1 MDEIAVSC
9 DDVKR
14 ALARRSDDETAL
26 DAVRHPRLDAHLQT
40 CAGCRAELDTQR
52 HVAAWLRSRP
62 ADRVSQQFAP
72 RLAAAL
78 DDATGWFGVAD
89 WRAWTLRL
97 TPVAAL
103 LAAFVL
109 LGSSQSESAPTLDE
123 WTLDADDTTSAA
135 TLLLPSDDNP
145 DVRLDALVESIVIGD
160 DAAGSGGTGDVGK

>member
-1 MDEIAVSC
+1 MDETPLSC
-9 DDVKR
+9 DDVR
-14 ALARRSDDETAL
+14 RVLARRSDDESAL
-26 DAVRHPRLDAHLQT
+26 DAAMRARLDAHLQT

-52 HVAAWLRSRP
+52 DVAAWLRSRP
-62 ADRVSQQFAP
+62 ADRVSQQFAA

-109 LGSSQSESAPTLDE
+109 LGSSQSESSPTLDD
-123 WTLDADDTTSAA
+123 WTLDADDTSSTAS
-135 TLLLPSDDNP
+135 LLLPSDDNP
-145 DVRLDALVESIVIGD
+145 DIRLDALVEAIVTGD
-160 DAAGSGGTGDVGK
+160 DAAGSGGPGDVGK